1 MAILGFKGSCAMD
14 AKPIAG
20 TVRVIAD
27 KDTLAYYAELIQ
39 RKAPEYFD
47 LLTAGTE
54 EEFESAFTAL
64 LQEAVAHLERNKV
77 NFKTLRE
84 VALTAVVVAFLNIPG
99 LKATQEEHSNGHV
112 DITIV
117 AEHCVPARRKLGEAK
132 IYKTPSYH
140 KKGLKQLIDRYS
152 TGREIRGL
160 LLNYVRKED
169 IAEVI
174 KNLRESLDSSLPEQQ
189 KGPTEDHKLKWSF
202 SSVHGHSSGEDLAVD
217 HVSCNLYVK

>member
-1 MAILGFKGSCAMD
+1 MD
-14 AKPIAG
+14 ANPIIGA
-20 TVRVIAD
+20 VKVIAD

-54 EEFESAFTAL
+54 AEFENAFTAL
-64 LQEAVAHLERNKV
+64 LQEAVAHLERNSV
-77 NFKTLRE
+77 NFKKLGE
-84 VALTAVVVAFLNIPG
+84 VGLTAVVVAFLNIPG
-99 LKATQEEHSNGHV
+99 LRVTQEEHSNGHV
-112 DITIV
+112 DITIE

-132 IYKTPSYH
+132 IYATPSYH
-140 KKGLKQLIDRYS
+140 EKGVKQLIDRYS

-174 KNLRESLDSSLPEQQ
+174 RNLRESLDKSLPQKQ
-189 KGPTEDHKLKWSF
+189 KGPTQDHMLKWSF

-217 HVSCNLYVK
+217 HVGFNLYVK

>member
-1 MAILGFKGSCAMD
+1 MD
-14 AKPIAG
+14 VNPIAEA
-20 TVRVIAD
+20 VKVIAD

-54 EEFESAFTAL
+54 AEFESAFTAL
-64 LQEAVAHLERNKV
+64 LQEAVAHLERNSV
-77 NFKTLRE
+77 NFKQLGE
-84 VALTAVVVAFLNIPG
+84 VGLTAVVVAFLNIPG
-99 LKATQEEHSNGHV
+99 LRVTQEEHSNGHV
-112 DITIV
+112 DITIE

-132 IYKTPSYH
+132 IYATPSYH
-140 KKGLKQLIDRYS
+140 EKGLKQLVDRYS

-160 LLNYVRKED
+160 LLNYVRKQD

-174 KNLRESLDSSLPEQQ
+174 RNLRESLDKSLPQDQ
-189 KGPTEDHKLKWSF
+189 KGPTQDHRLKWSF

-217 HVSCNLYVK
+217 HVGFNLYVK